1 MNIISKKRPRP
12 RNRQRLDVKGLFRL
26 LLSVALALVVASVL
40 AVEALVAVE
49 LLNNPSSI
57 GSRDCSG

>member
-12 RNRQRLDVKGLFRL
+12 RNRQRLDVQGLFRL

>member
-1 MNIISKKRPRP
+1 VNIISKKRPRP
-12 RNRQRLDVKGLFRL
+12 RNRQRLDVQGLFRL